1 MDFDEKL
8 YKLMNLNDFNG
19 TCYYEFASGKFEDQ
33 DKCWNENSVYL
44 TEESIIVFEDILK
57 KINSKWDPYDC
68 VYFDKDQILKLENE
82 LKNKIEELKNNINIL
97 TNFTKEHYIKY

>member
-1 MDFDEKL
+1 
-8 YKLMNLNDFNG
+8 MNLNDFNG
-19 TCYYEFASGKFEDQ
+19 TCYYEFASGKFEDWDQ
-33 DKCWNENSVYL
+33 CWNENSVYL